1 MRYLKAG
8 VGFLVAAF
16 LMPSTSADVSSEGGP
31 ALSGDSL
38 PALDDI
44 GDVSIDMW
52 QHTYE
57 PLANWTQARIDEFT
71 ADHPNVSV
79 DFQSVPFAQY
89 QDKLFT
95 AIAAGNAPTFFEVN
109 DWSMTQFV
117 EAGVLAP
124 LDPVAL
130 GFESLEAMRA
140 DYEGTALDG
149 AIVDGV
155 LYGSPY
161 DWTAPVLGVFNELL
175 DANGVDP
182 STLTTWEATLAAA
195 ALMSEEDGDGNLVTS
210 GLSFVHANDNYYKHQ
225 GNTLFRQAGAQL
237 LTDDGTAAAIN
248 SPEAKRVFE
257 FWRDAVHTEHVTDP
271 GFTSTFYTNEFGEG
285 RVATGFMLTW
295 ANSILVPFEF
305 TFGEDYDILPLPTF
319 EGGGDQLAAV
329 FVELDAERRRHHP
342 KRRPRRMRSSPICR
356 RTAQVCSPRQVSS
369 CRGRA
374 GTNRRPRT
382 CRHSTQPFA
391 KRSSRASRSSVTRAI
406 TKSGSR

>member
-1 MRYLKAG
+1 MQGRRMRYLKAR

-16 LMPSTSADVSSEGGP
+16 LMASTSAVISSEGGP
-31 ALSGDSL
+31 ASSGDSL

-161 DWTAPVLGVFNELL
+161 DWTAPVLGVYNELL

-182 STLTTWEATLAAA
+182 STLTTWESTLAAA

-210 GLSFVHANDNYYKHQ
+210 GLSFVHGNDNYYKHQ

-319 EGGGDQLAAV
+319 EGGRTELAAYSWNWT
-329 FVELDAERRRHHP
+329 LN
-342 KRRPRRMRSSPICR
+342 
-356 RTAQVCSPRQVSS
+356 
-369 CRGRA
+369 A
-374 GTNRRPRT
+374 GG
-382 CRHSTQPFA
+382 
-391 KRSSRASRSSVTRAI
+391 I
-406 TKSGSR
+406 T